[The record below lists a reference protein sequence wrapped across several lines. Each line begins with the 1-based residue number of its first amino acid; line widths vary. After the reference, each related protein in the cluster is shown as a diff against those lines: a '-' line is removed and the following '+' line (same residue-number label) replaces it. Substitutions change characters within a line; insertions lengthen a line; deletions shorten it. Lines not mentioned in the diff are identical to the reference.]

1 MRYLL
6 AVILAA
12 VLVFAGINVEAGA
25 AKPQPKPT
33 WNSTHAWIDTVWK
46 LDRWQRGQPKQRSLR
61 YYRWALRN
69 AASDIDRKLI
79 KRRWRKSK
87 RAYYRHRS
95 YCRSGML
102 IEGRSSYF
110 SDGITA
116 SGMSAAHNAGLALN
130 LAPGT
135 ESGWNNER
143 TQRWM
148 ARARAGN
155 PVYAEVRLLGRRGVF
170 PIIDLGPAGWVGRLA
185 DYSLPAVYELGF
197 TPANFPTD
205 AISYVRILPSACVG

>member
-1 MRYLL
+1 MRSL
-6 AVILAA
+6 LAA
-12 VLVFAGINVEAGA
+12 VLLSFAAVFLMPVASPAE
-25 AKPQPKPT
+25 AKPATYNALTPLIDAAWDKP
-33 WNSTHAWIDTVWK
+33 
-46 LDRWQRGQPKQRSLR
+46 RWRRGQPKAQVIRFYRRSLAR
-61 YYRWALRN
+61 ADR
-69 AASDIDRKLI
+69 IDRKLI
-79 KRRWRKSK
+79 KQRWRKAK
-87 RAYYRHRS
+87 RTYYKHRK
-95 YCRSGML
+95 YCRSGMV